1 MYCLSR
7 SFSNNRKIKRQPM
20 KKIFTLSTLL
30 FALYANAQVGF
41 GTPTPNINAEV
52 DITSTDK
59 GLLIPRIALEK
70 IDMPAPL
77 SAHVAGMIVYN
88 TTSSDINDPDYNAQ
102 TAVQPGLYQNDGTKW
117 VQLIGKDYAT
127 VKFFYMPSIV
137 FNTSNTGQGLKRNL
151 YAEYISQ
158 FTNKQLIVNSTTG
171 GEVGTGTRATFKKN
185 PSAPDVI
192 PHLPKATDLH
202 YYITDYDTTSLGNIT
217 IDDNGIMTYD
227 VVGTG
232 TPYSFVNIVFVV
244 K

>member
-1 MYCLSR
+1 
-7 SFSNNRKIKRQPM
+7 M

-59 GLLIPRIALEK
+59 GLLIPRIALVN
-70 IDMPAPL
+70 IDMHAPL

-88 TTSSDINDPDYNAQ
+88 TTSTDINAPEYNAQ

-117 VQLIGKDYAT
+117 VQLIGKEYAT

-171 GEVGTGTRATFKKN
+171 GEVGTGQRSTFI
-185 PSAPDVI
+185 SSEGAPETI
-192 PHLPKATDLH
+192 PHLPKATDL
-202 YYITDYDTTSLGNIT
+202 YYYVTDYDTTAIEVVNI
-217 IDDNGIMTYD
+217 DANGILTYN
-227 VVGTG
+227 VIGTG
-232 TPYSFVNIVFVV
+232 TDYSFVNIVFVV

>member
-1 MYCLSR
+1 
-7 SFSNNRKIKRQPM
+7 M

-59 GLLIPRIALEK
+59 GLLIPRIALEN

-88 TTSSDINDPDYNAQ
+88 TTSTDINAPEYNAQ

-171 GEVGTGTRATFKKN
+171 GEVGTGQRSTFI
-185 PSAPDVI
+185 SSEGAPETI
-192 PHLPKATDLH
+192 PHLPKATDL
-202 YYITDYDTTSLGNIT
+202 YYYVTDYDTTAIEVVNI
-217 IDDNGIMTYD
+217 DANGILTYN
-227 VVGTG
+227 VIGTG
-232 TPYSFVNIVFVV
+232 TDYSFVNIVFVV

>member
-1 MYCLSR
+1 
-7 SFSNNRKIKRQPM
+7 
-20 KKIFTLSTLL
+20 
-30 FALYANAQVGF
+30 GF

-171 GEVGTGTRATFKKN
+171 REVGTGQRSTFI
-185 PSAPDVI
+185 SSEGAPETI
-192 PHLPKATDLH
+192 PHLPKATDL
-202 YYITDYDTTSLGNIT
+202 YYYVTDYDTTAIEVVD
-217 IDDNGIMTYD
+217 IDANGILTYN
-227 VVGTG
+227 VIGTG
-232 TPYSFVNIVFVV
+232 TDYSFVNIVFVV

>member
-1 MYCLSR
+1 
-7 SFSNNRKIKRQPM
+7 M
-20 KKIFTLSTLL
+20 KKIYILLTLL
-30 FALYANAQVGF
+30 TSVLTNAQVGF
-41 GTPTPNINAEV
+41 GTPNPDINAEV
-52 DITSTDK
+52 EISSTDK
-59 GLLIPRIALEK
+59 GLLIPRLALDK
-70 IDMPAPL
+70 TDLPTPL
-77 SAHVAGMIVYN
+77 SAHVAGMIIYN
-88 TTSSDINDPDYNAQ
+88 TTSADVEAPNYNAQ

-137 FNTSNTGQGLKRNL
+137 FNTSNTGTGLKRNL

-158 FTNKQLIVNSTTG
+158 FTNKQLVVNSTTG
-171 GEVGTGTRATFKKN
+171 GEVGTGARATFKKN

-192 PHLPKATDLH
+192 PHLPKAADLY
-202 YYITDYDTTSLGNIT
+202 YYITDYDTTALSNIT

>member
-1 MYCLSR
+1 
-7 SFSNNRKIKRQPM
+7 M
-20 KKIFTLSTLL
+20 KKIYLSIFLL
-30 FALYANAQVGF
+30 TAGLSQAQVGF
-41 GTPTPNINAEV
+41 GTPTPNASAQV
-52 DITSTDK
+52 DISATDK

-70 IDMPAPL
+70 NNLSTPL
-77 SAHVAGMIVYN
+77 SAHVAGMIIYN
-88 TTSSDINDPDYNAQ
+88 TTTSDVNASDYDAQ
-102 TAVQPGLYQNDGTKW
+102 SAVYPGLYQNDGSKW

-137 FNTSNTGQGLKRNL
+137 FNTSNTGVGLKRNL

-158 FTNKQLIVNSTTG
+158 FTNKQLVVNSTTG
-171 GEVGTGTRATFKKN
+171 GEVGTGTRSTFKKN

-192 PHLPKATDLH
+192 PHLPKSEDLY
-202 YYITDYDTTSLGNIT
+202 YYITDYDTTALSNIS

-227 VVGTG
+227 VIGTG

>member
-1 MYCLSR
+1 
-7 SFSNNRKIKRQPM
+7 M

-88 TTSSDINDPDYNAQ
+88 TTSTDINAPEYNAQ

-137 FNTSNTGQGLKRNL
+137 FNTSNTGTGLKRNL

-158 FTNKQLIVNSTTG
+158 FANRQLLANSTTG
-171 GEVGTGTRATFKKN
+171 GELGTGQRSTFV
-185 PSAPDVI
+185 SSEGAPETI
-192 PHLPKATDLH
+192 PHLPKATDLY
-202 YYITDYDTTSLGNIT
+202 YYITDYDTTAIEVVD
-217 IDDNGIMTYD
+217 IDANGILTYN

>member
-1 MYCLSR
+1 
-7 SFSNNRKIKRQPM
+7 M
-20 KKIFTLSTLL
+20 KKIFFSVLL
-30 FALYANAQVGF
+30 LTTSLTQAQVGF
-41 GTPTPNINAEV
+41 GTPTPNMNAEV

-59 GLLIPRIALEK
+59 GLLIPRIALDK
-70 IDMPAPL
+70 TDLPTPL
-77 SAHVAGMIVYN
+77 SAHVAGMIIYN
-88 TTSSDINDPDYNAQ
+88 TTSTDIEASNYNAQ

-137 FNTSNTGQGLKRNL
+137 FNTSNTGTGLKRNL

-158 FTNKQLIVNSTTG
+158 FTNKQLVVNSTTG
-171 GEVGTGTRATFKKN
+171 GEVGTGTRETFKKN

-192 PHLPKATDLH
+192 PHLPKAADLY
-202 YYITDYDTTSLGNIT
+202 YYITDYDTTALSNIT